1 MSTIILRSMQ
11 INIDDAAAI
20 VFIGCMT
27 NEQIID
33 ALPRQAIIDKFD
45 ASRQVLH
52 IWRKRG
58 VPKSK
63 RIAYGRLAADCGVA
77 LPQSFFDEADS

>member
-1 MSTIILRSMQ
+1 MSTNILHRLKISV
-11 INIDDAAAI
+11 ALFAAI
-20 VFIGCMT
+20 VFMDTMT

-77 LPQSFFDEADS
+77 LPQAFFDEADK